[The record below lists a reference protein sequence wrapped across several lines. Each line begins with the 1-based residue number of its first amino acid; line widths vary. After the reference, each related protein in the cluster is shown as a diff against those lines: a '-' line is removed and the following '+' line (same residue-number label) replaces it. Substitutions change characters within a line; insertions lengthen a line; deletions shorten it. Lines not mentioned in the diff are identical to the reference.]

1 MQFLFQVSIKHVAT
15 VILLLLALAHGGLHG
30 LHGHIQPVPDL
41 PGITVLGCG
50 LWGQSSQGAF

>member
-15 VILLLLALAHGGLHG
+15 VILLLLALSHGG